1 MKGQVVYKLQG
12 KSLEAAKEL
21 EQFAEAYWKAQP
33 PVVYPINMLDLQNRS
48 RAIYAGMM
56 EKLQAERPD
65 LVKSCGL
72 DKPVVR
78 VSGGQYEEWPRAYAA
93 WPEIFSTYTGPKSEY
108 FMYAPVGHD
117 GSVFKPEDALELN
130 EKQAERAGNL
140 LWAGGWQDNAP
151 FAHRPDEGTSVP
163 ANFDPKKAPEG
174 YPNYFAD
181 ADNTVRVFKAGGASL
196 AALEDLKAREQAHSA
211 ATTALFDHIKSM
223 APETMQLRRPDG
235 SSGDIVNVYANLSM
249 REAWQGNPPEVM
261 ISVRIEHTGEP
272 VHVADTDGYIVTGP
286 ASGGDVRIVPN
297 LATEAGKKFRDLLAD
312 PNIARA
318 DVRNYPALRYPAAKD
333 DLNGQFQEAAA
344 DDYGGLPIR
353 RTFGSDEYL
362 IYRVERKDND
372 KSLPGPHGAVEV
384 SPQAFLWLEADSTD
398 RSRGITPPPMPPE
411 IAAELDAL
419 KPQPRGSAP
428 QPAP

>member
-1 MKGQVVYKLQG
+1 M
-12 KSLEAAKEL
+12 
-21 EQFAEAYWKAQP
+21 
-33 PVVYPINMLDLQNRS
+33 
-48 RAIYAGMM
+48 
-56 EKLQAERPD
+56 
-65 LVKSCGL
+65 
-72 DKPVVR
+72 
-78 VSGGQYEEWPRAYAA
+78 
-93 WPEIFSTYTGPKSEY
+93 GPKSEY
-108 FMYAPVGHD
+108 FMYAPVGHE
-117 GSVFKPEDALELN
+117 GSVFKPEDAVELN

-151 FAHRPDEGTSVP
+151 FAHRPDQGTDVP
-163 ANFDPKKAPEG
+163 SDYDTKKAPEG

-196 AALEDLKAREQAHSA
+196 AALEDLKAREEAHSV

-223 APETMQLRRPDG
+223 APETVQLRRPDG
-235 SSGDIVNVYANLSM
+235 SAGPTVNVYANLSM

-312 PNIARA
+312 PNILRA
-318 DVRNYPALRYPAAKD
+318 DVLNYPALRYPAAKD

-398 RSRGITPPPMPPE
+398 RSRGITPPPIPPE